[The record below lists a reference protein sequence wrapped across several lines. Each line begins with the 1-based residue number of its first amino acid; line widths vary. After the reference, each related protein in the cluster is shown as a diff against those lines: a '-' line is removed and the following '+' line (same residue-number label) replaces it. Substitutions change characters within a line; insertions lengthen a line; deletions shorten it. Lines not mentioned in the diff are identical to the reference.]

1 TGWRY
6 PGTKG
11 EVLDGK
17 TETADKRI
25 EVKDGVIFIHE
36 KDKDGKGGIKDLYT
50 GKEFD
55 KPFHLK
61 MQFRAGLKAD
71 SGVYI
76 RGPQLQ
82 VRDYPRFG
90 GEYSKVPN
98 FKLDDWNDLDI
109 IVTAPTNIA
118 KVNGKVLES
127 KDVFELSV
135 KDGKPVAKL
144 NGESINVGQYQ
155 YQANVCTA
163 LCKNNGEILEKAFP
177 V

>member
-1 TGWRY
+1 
-6 PGTKG
+6 
-11 EVLDGK
+11 
-17 TETADKRI
+17 
-25 EVKDGVIFIHE
+25 
-36 KDKDGKGGIKDLYT
+36 
-50 GKEFD
+50 
-55 KPFHLK
+55 
-61 MQFRAGLKAD
+61 
-71 SGVYI
+71 
-76 RGPQLQ
+76 
-82 VRDYPRFG
+82 
-90 GEYSKVPN
+90 
-98 FKLDDWNDLDI
+98 DWNDLDI

-177 V
+177 VPQKGGIGLQAETGKFEYRRVRIKELP